1 MKIFKFSVVALA
13 GLALVGCQE
22 VRKEDVGTITCGVL
36 GGVLG
41 SNVGKGS
48 GNKAAIIAGTLLGAY
63 LGGSIG
69 RTMDKVDQY
78 EANQAF
84 ETLPDKQTKRWKNPN
99 TGNEYA
105 VTPTKTVQTASSDC
119 REYEM
124 EAWIDGKRE
133 TVVGTACRD
142 AQGRWQTSN

>member
-1 MKIFKFSVVALA
+1 MKIAKFAVVALVA
-13 GLALVGCQE
+13 GALVGCQE
-22 VRKEDVGTITCGVL
+22 VRKEDVGTITGGVL

-78 EANQAF
+78 EANRAL
-84 ETLPDKQTKRWKNPN
+84 ETLPDNQTKRWRNPN
-99 TGNEYA
+99 SGNEYA
-105 VTPTKTVQTASSDC
+105 MTPTRTVQTASRDC

-142 AQGRWQTSN
+142 AQGRWQTAN